1 MVFDFK
7 PIFVTA
13 FFRITMIKREQILE
27 AAFKAFTSGGIK
39 DVKMEDIAA
48 SLKISK
54 KTLYDYFS
62 GKKELVVKSLEYKL
76 PQLLDKNA
84 RIIKCMPNPLKALVF
99 CAVENIRFWSV
110 FTDKF
115 MEEAKALP
123 ELGEY
128 GKYIRR
134 EMEIHD
140 NQLLDGCVSEGYL
153 REEESSRLISVFMTN
168 LMKADQLRGQEVFP
182 SDLCFDMV
190 LTILGGLCTQK
201 GRRVLEELKENYS

>member
-1 MVFDFK
+1 
-7 PIFVTA
+7 
-13 FFRITMIKREQILE
+13 MIKREQILE
-27 AAFKAFTSGGIK
+27 AAFKAFTSTGIK

-54 KTLYDYFS
+54 KTLYDFCK
-62 GKKELVVKSLEYKL
+62 GKRDLVIQSLEYKL
-76 PQLLDKNA
+76 PQLLEKDAK
-84 RIIKCMPNPLKALVF
+84 IIKCMPNPLTALVF

-128 GKYIRR
+128 GKSIRK
-134 EMEIHD
+134 EMELH
-140 NQLLDGCVSEGYL
+140 NNRLLDGCVAEGYL
-153 REEESSRLISVFMTN
+153 KEEDSSRLISVFMTN

-182 SDLCFDMV
+182 SDLCFNMV
-190 LTILGGLCTQK
+190 LTIMGGLCTQK
-201 GRRVLEELKENYS
+201 GRKVLDELKENYG

>member
-1 MVFDFK
+1 
-7 PIFVTA
+7 
-13 FFRITMIKREQILE
+13 MIKREQILE
-27 AAFKAFTSGGIK
+27 AAFKAFTSTGIK

-54 KTLYDYFS
+54 KTLYDFCK
-62 GKKELVVKSLEYKL
+62 GKRDLVIQSLEYKL
-76 PQLLDKNA
+76 PQLLEKDAK
-84 RIIKCMPNPLKALVF
+84 IIKCMPNPLTALVF

-128 GKYIRR
+128 GKSVRK
-134 EMEIHD
+134 EMELH
-140 NQLLDGCVSEGYL
+140 NNRLLDGCVAEGYL
-153 REEESSRLISVFMTN
+153 KEEDSSRLISVFMTN

-182 SDLCFDMV
+182 SDLCFNMV
-190 LTILGGLCTQK
+190 LTIMGGLCTQK
-201 GRRVLEELKENYS
+201 GRKVLDELKENYG

>member
-1 MVFDFK
+1 M
-7 PIFVTA
+7 
-13 FFRITMIKREQILE
+13 E
-27 AAFKAFTSGGIK
+27 AAFKAFTSKGIK

-54 KTLYDYFS
+54 KTLYDFFK
-62 GKKELVVKSLEYKL
+62 GKKDLVIQSLEYKL
-76 PQLLDKNA
+76 PQLLEKDAK
-84 RIIKCMPNPLKALVF
+84 IIRCMPNSLTALVF

-128 GKYIRR
+128 GRSVRR
-134 EMEIHD
+134 EMDIHS
-140 NQLLDGCVSEGYL
+140 NRLLDSCVAEGYL
-153 REEESSRLISVFMTN
+153 KEEESNRLISVFMTN

-182 SDLCFDMV
+182 SDLCFNMV
-190 LTILGGLCTQK
+190 LTIMGGLCTPK
-201 GRRVLEELKENYS
+201 GRKILDELKENYG

>member
-1 MVFDFK
+1 
-7 PIFVTA
+7 
-13 FFRITMIKREQILE
+13 MIKREQILE
-27 AAFKAFTSGGIK
+27 AAFKAFTSTGIK

-54 KTLYDYFS
+54 KTLYDFCK
-62 GKKELVVKSLEYKL
+62 GKRDLVIQSLEYKL
-76 PQLLDKNA
+76 PQLLEKDAK
-84 RIIKCMPNPLKALVF
+84 IIKCMPNPLTALVF

-128 GKYIRR
+128 GKSVRK
-134 EMEIHD
+134 EMELH
-140 NQLLDGCVSEGYL
+140 NNRLLDGCVAEGYL
-153 REEESSRLISVFMTN
+153 KEEDSSRLIIVFMTK

-182 SDLCFDMV
+182 SDLCFNMV
-190 LTILGGLCTQK
+190 LTIMGGLCTQK
-201 GRRVLEELKENYS
+201 GRKVLDELKENYG

>member
-1 MVFDFK
+1 
-7 PIFVTA
+7 
-13 FFRITMIKREQILE
+13 MIKREQILE
-27 AAFKAFTSGGIK
+27 AAFKAFTSTGIK

-54 KTLYDYFS
+54 KTLYDFCK
-62 GKKELVVKSLEYKL
+62 GKRDLVIQSLEYKL
-76 PQLLDKNA
+76 PQLLEKDAK
-84 RIIKCMPNPLKALVF
+84 IIKCMPNPLTALVF

-128 GKYIRR
+128 GKSVRK
-134 EMEIHD
+134 EMELH
-140 NQLLDGCVSEGYL
+140 NNRLLDGCVAEGYL
-153 REEESSRLISVFMTN
+153 KEEDSSRLISVFMTN

-182 SDLCFDMV
+182 SDLCFNMV
-190 LTILGGLCTQK
+190 LTIMGGLCIQK
-201 GRRVLEELKENYS
+201 GRKVLDELKENYG